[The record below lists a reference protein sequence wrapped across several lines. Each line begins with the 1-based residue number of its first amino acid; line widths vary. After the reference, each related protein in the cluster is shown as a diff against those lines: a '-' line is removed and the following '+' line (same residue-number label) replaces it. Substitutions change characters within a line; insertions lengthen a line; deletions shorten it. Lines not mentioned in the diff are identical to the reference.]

1 MSLKL
6 IFKILI
12 VLLIHFPVTGSA
24 QQYLVLQKKN
34 KLKNF
39 KYTEGNN
46 IQLQTLRGN
55 FLVSGEITRI
65 GDTSIT
71 IDHKIEIGLT
81 NIGKIYKRRG
91 FFDSLSMLFFIR
103 GGASY
108 FLIDGTNRLI
118 NSDYPIVDES
128 TLLISGTMIAV
139 GFALRPLVVREIDI
153 INNWQLK
160 ILNFDEFKSD

>member
-6 IFKILI
+6 FFKLLF
-12 VLLIHFPVTGSA
+12 VLLILFPVTGSA

-39 KYTEGNN
+39 KYTEGTS
-46 IQLQTLRGN
+46 IHLQTLRGN
-55 FLVSGEITRI
+55 FLVSGEITQI

-71 IDHKIEIGLT
+71 IDQKFEIGLT

-91 FFDSLSMLFFIR
+91 FFDRLSLLLFIR
-103 GGASY
+103 GGISY

-118 NSDYPIVDES
+118 NNDYPIVDEN

-139 GFALRPLVVREIDI
+139 GFALRPLVVRELDI

>member
-12 VLLIHFPVTGSA
+12 VLLILFPDTGSA

-34 KLKNF
+34 KPKNF
-39 KYTEGNN
+39 KYTEGTN
-46 IQLQTLRGN
+46 IHLQTLRGN
-55 FLVSGEITRI
+55 FLVSGEITQI

-71 IDHKIEIGLT
+71 IDQKFEIGLT

-91 FFDSLSMLFFIR
+91 FFDRLSLLFFIR
-103 GGASY
+103 GGTSY

-118 NSDYPIVDES
+118 NSDYPIIDES